1 MQERVEVH
9 TNPRV
14 DLTAAQMRRAF
25 SKPRKKS
32 SGSKSTAKKKGK
44 KGKRRKKNN
53 PKVKMQDLF
62 VLILGAAVTAALEV
76 YVFRNKE
83 YADKIPK
90 ALRQYSGAVMALTGV
105 IVAMMV
111 KGKFGKQIRPAAFG
125 VIGAGAFLQ
134 IKDQL
139 VQMRKDAVLEEVSK
153 WSEDVDLTADDTGTD
168 GLGIYGHRY
177 PAAPNMTPA
186 QAAAALGMQSR
197 IPYHPYTPGHAGLG
211 VFDYSRNPGLGVFVD
226 VPTPMDPSN
235 DPRLDPGGLNGLGD
249 LGVLVDSGESGA
261 WLEGQFAYSDSDYR
275 TPSW

>member
-1 MQERVEVH
+1 
-9 TNPRV
+9 
-14 DLTAAQMRRAF
+14 MRRAF
-25 SKPRKKS
+25 AKPRKKS
-32 SGSKSTAKKKGK
+32 SGSKNSSPSKKKGK
-44 KGKRRKKNN
+44 KGRRKKASN
-53 PKVKMQDLF
+53 PKVKLQDVF

-76 YVFRNKE
+76 YVFRNKD

-139 VQMRKDAVLEEVSK
+139 VQMRKDAVLEEVAK
-153 WSEDVDLTADDTGTD
+153 WSEDVDLTKDDTGTD
-168 GLGIYGHRY
+168 GLGVYGYRY
-177 PAAPNMTPA
+177 PTAPNMTAA

-197 IPYHPYTPGHAGLG
+197 IPYHPYTPGHAGLGAGHAGLG

-249 LGVLVDSGESGA
+249 LGELVDSGQSGA
-261 WLEGQFAYSDSDYR
+261 WLTGQFAYSDSDYR
-275 TPSW
+275 TPTW